1 MYLKGYDY
9 VKEMLSGIAGYL
21 EKKEISSIS
30 NIVGVAQKSF
40 LRMNE
45 YNRKNRYFVRAD
57 LTKCAKCKKCRDV
70 CIYEAID
77 YTENGPVI
85 DENRC
90 DGCGL
95 CASMCSNIRRA
106 IEMIQK

>member
-30 NIVGVAQKSF
+30 DIVGVAQKSF

-45 YNRKNRYFVRAD
+45 YNRKNRYFARAD
-57 LTKCAKCKKCRDV
+57 LTKCVKCKKCRNV

-95 CASMCSNIRRA
+95 CASMCNIRRA